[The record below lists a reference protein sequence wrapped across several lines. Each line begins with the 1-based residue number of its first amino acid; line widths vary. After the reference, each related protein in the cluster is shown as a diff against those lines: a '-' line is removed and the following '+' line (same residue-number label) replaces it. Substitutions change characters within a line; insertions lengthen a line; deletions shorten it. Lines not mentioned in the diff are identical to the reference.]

1 MDNPRP
7 EKAADVA
14 EIAELLRSSDA
25 VLLTEYRGLQVK
37 QLGELR
43 RSLRN
48 VGGEYKVF
56 KNTLVRIAADGV
68 GIDGLE
74 PLLHG
79 PTAVAFVKGDAV
91 EVAKALRD
99 YAKTNAN
106 LVVKGGLIG
115 TKVLSAADAAAL
127 ADMPPRQQVLAEI
140 AGLFAAPLSQMA
152 GLLAAP
158 ARDVAYALQALVDK
172 GGAAA

>member
-7 EKAADVA
+7 EKVADVA
-14 EIAELLRSSDA
+14 EIAALLRGSDA

-48 VGGEYKVF
+48 VGGQYKVY
-56 KNTLVRIAADGV
+56 KNTLVRIAADSV

-115 TKVLSAADAAAL
+115 TKVLSASDAAAL